1 MYLRGSKF
9 NMTRRRRNS
18 SPLLILAL
26 LILIAGVVYVN
37 LVVVPA
43 TPPLFIPTS
52 TPTTSPATFV
62 KNAEDLISQGK
73 IQQGM
78 EAYQEAIRSDP
89 RNSSN
94 YITLAQLQVF
104 TGDYQDAIDN
114 AQNALLINSTNS
126 MANAIRGWALGFQG
140 DYLTADAAIQ
150 KAIELDPNNGVAYAY
165 KAEVLALQYQT
176 GKDILGVVQKATDA
190 SREAQR
196 LAPNALETHR
206 ARGIVLE
213 ITQNYEEAV
222 NEFEAAIA
230 INPNIADL
238 HLALGRNLRA
248 LNQYAKAVEEFNR
261 ANALNPADP
270 LPNTYIARTYLTIG
284 DFPKAIQYA
293 QQAVKVSPTDPY
305 MYGNLGTMFYRNRQ
319 YRESLDPFRLS
330 IYGGT
335 TADGVQVTGLPMDN
349 DRVVEYYYLF
359 GLAAARINQCSDALK
374 ISQYLQENAAENETA
389 VYNAKEMVNI
399 CQQWITGTSTPT
411 RETTPVQ

>member
-18 SPLLILAL
+18 SPLFILTL
-26 LILIAGVVYVN
+26 LIMIAVVVYIN

-43 TPPLFIPTS
+43 TPPLFIPTN
-52 TPTTSPATFV
+52 TPTTSPATFI
-62 KNAEDLISQGK
+62 KNAEDLIAQGK
-73 IQQGM
+73 ILQGM
-78 EAYQEAIRSDP
+78 AAYQEAIKSDP
-89 RNSSN
+89 RNSAT

-104 TGDYQDAIDN
+104 NGDFQSAIDN
-114 AQNALLINSTNS
+114 AQNAMLINASNS
-126 MANAIRGWALGFQG
+126 MANAIYGWALGYKG
-140 DYLTADAAIQ
+140 DYLGALGAIK
-150 KAIELDPNNGVAYAY
+150 KAIDLDPNNGIAYAY
-165 KAEVLALQYQT
+165 EAEVLTLQYQA
-176 GKDILGVVQKATDA
+176 GQDILGVIQKATDA

-206 ARGIVLE
+206 ARGLVLN

-222 NEFEAAIA
+222 NEFKAAIA

-238 HLALGRNLRA
+238 HLSLGTNLKA
-248 LNQYAKAVEEFNR
+248 LNQYAQAVEEFNR

-270 LPNTYIARTYLTIG
+270 LPNTYIAGTYLTLG

-293 QQAVKVSPTDPY
+293 QQAVKVSPLDPY
-305 MYGNLGTMFYRNRQ
+305 MYGNLAKMFYANHQ
-319 YRESLDPFRLS
+319 YRESLDPFRLA

-335 TADGVQVTGLPMDN
+335 TTDNVQVKGLPMDN
-349 DRVVEYYYLF
+349 STVVEYYYLF
-359 GLAAARINQCSDALK
+359 GLAAARVNACSDALK
-374 ISQYLQENAAENETA
+374 ISQYLQENAADNEIA

-411 RETTPVQ
+411 REITPAK

>member
-9 NMTRRRRNS
+9 NMKRRRRNS

-26 LILIAGVVYVN
+26 LILIAGAVYVN

-43 TPPLFIPTS
+43 TPPLFIPTN
-52 TPTTSPATFV
+52 TPTTSPATFL
-62 KNAEDLISQGK
+62 KNAEDLIAQGK

-78 EAYQEAIRSDP
+78 EAYKEAIRSDP
-89 RNSSN
+89 KNSTT
-94 YITLAQLQVF
+94 YITLAQLEVF
-104 TGDYQDAIDN
+104 NGDYQSAIDN
-114 AQNALLINSTNS
+114 AQNAMLINANNS
-126 MANAIRGWALGFQG
+126 MANAVYGWALGFQG
-140 DYLTADAAIQ
+140 DYLGADAALK
-150 KAIELDPNNGVAYAY
+150 KAIELDPNNGIAYAY
-165 KAEVLALQYQT
+165 DAEVLALQYQT

-222 NEFEAAIA
+222 NEFQAAIA

-248 LNQYAKAVEEFNR
+248 LNQYAQAVEEFNR

-293 QQAVKVSPTDPY
+293 QQAVKVSPADPY

-319 YRESLDPFRLS
+319 YRESLDPFRLAL
-330 IYGGT
+330 YGGT
-335 TADGVQVTGLPMDN
+335 TADGIKVTGLPMDN

-359 GLAAARINQCSDALK
+359 GLAAARINDCSDALK
-374 ISQYLQENAAENETA
+374 ISQYLQENAADNETA
-389 VYNAKEMVNI
+389 VYNANEMVNI

-411 RETTPVQ
+411 REVTPVP